1 MGILITIYTD
11 HWTLQN
17 FDMQSDLSQC
27 QLKWQEFTLQYD
39 MTIVYILG
47 EDNTVADAD
56 STFPRKSNGLKVTP
70 LGFMKL
76 GINATLEITVNLT
89 KSEHECTRG

>member
-1 MGILITIYTD
+1 
-11 HWTLQN
+11 
-17 FDMQSDLSQC
+17 
-27 QLKWQEFTLQYD
+27 

-56 STFPRKSNGLKVTP
+56 STFPRKSNGLTDGWKVTP

-76 GINATLEITVNLT
+76 GINATLAITVNLT
-89 KSEHECTRG
+89 KSEHECTCG